1 MKRGIMME
9 KYLVS
14 ILTGPKQTQIYEME
28 RNNPVGKQVLVK
40 VDSCAIC
47 TLEQRVFDGVRKI
60 YPFAGGHEVAGTV
73 ERIGDSVKNIKQG
86 DKVVIR
92 TLNTC
97 GECFYCRSGNEN
109 QCIVSYQASI
119 HPGFL
124 GPGGFA
130 EYMMVEAK
138 NVYKV
143 ADDVELS
150 HAALTE
156 PLACCIHSVNKAN
169 ISFGEDVVVMGVGI
183 MGAFHIQLAKL
194 RGARVIACEID
205 NERLEVAR
213 QMGAD
218 FAIKSDDMTYVVN
231 EIKKLT
237 DNRGADVVFCTVPS
251 TQLASDCIRL
261 AGKLGRVI
269 MYTSFHPDNPIEV
282 SPNQIHSSEMVITG
296 AVSPGNKD
304 FLTATRLL
312 SNKAVKLDG
321 LITDTVSMGNIDEAY
336 MKALNP
342 SAYRIIVKCD
352 RPMDLNQLESQNIEV
367 KEKIAH

>member
-1 MKRGIMME
+1 ME

-14 ILTGPKQTQIYEME
+14 ILTGPNQTEIYEME
-28 RNNPVGKQVLVK
+28 RKDPVGKQVLVK
-40 VDSCAIC
+40 IDSCAIC

-73 ERIGDSVKNIKQG
+73 EMTGNLVKSFKVG

-143 ADDVELS
+143 ADDVDLT

-169 ISFGEDVVVMGVGI
+169 INFGEDVVVMGVGI
-183 MGAFHIQLAKL
+183 MGAFHIQLSKL

-205 NERLEVAR
+205 DARLEIAS

-218 FAIKSDDMTYVVN
+218 ITIKSDNMNYVSE
-231 EIKKLT
+231 EIKRLT

-251 TQLASDCIRL
+251 TQVASDCIKFT
-261 AGKLGRVI
+261 GKLGRVI

-282 SPNQIHSSEMVITG
+282 SPNHIHSSEMVITG

-312 SNKAVKLDG
+312 SNKTINLSG
-321 LITDTVSMGNIDEAY
+321 LITGTVSMDNIDEAY

-342 SAYRIIVKCD
+342 SAYRIVVKCD
-352 RPMDLNQLESQNIEV
+352 KSVKINSIEKQSIEF
-367 KEKIAH
+367 KEKISY